1 MRALR
6 DLSYRFKVPLTLSL
20 VIVAT
25 ALVVSTTLGAQAYRD
40 LRRDLVAN
48 AESLGVTLSRALVPV
63 VLRDDVWKAYETI
76 VAPLD
81 AVPGGESI
89 QRTITILDAQG
100 AIYASSHPL
109 RFPMLERLERADA
122 RLAGLLPALLAPG
135 SRALALEDSA
145 GDRIVIAVPLLA
157 DDGTRLGT
165 VMLTYAESLFL
176 PRVYATVRQVILSTL
191 LALLLLLP
199 LGWLLGD
206 RIAAPLAR
214 LARAMAQVGAR
225 PAAELTRP
233 LPRGGDEI
241 GQLGQQFAG
250 MLRELEAKQ
259 ALEKQMIAADR
270 LAAIG
275 RLTAGI
281 AHEINNP
288 LGGMLNAVNTFRRH
302 ANPDPVT
309 ARTVSLLERGLQQ
322 IRETVGALLV
332 EARLESHALTRQDL
346 EDVRTLVHPE
356 AEERSVRLDWRND
369 APATLPLPSTPVR
382 QILINLLLNAV
393 HAAADRGRIACRVA
407 AADSTL
413 VLDVRNDGKPIPP
426 ELVEHLFE
434 PFASGDAHGSG
445 LGLWVTYQ
453 IVQQLG
459 GRIAVNSTAPET
471 AFSVSLPFEARA

>member
-1 MRALR
+1 MRRLG

-20 VIVAT
+20 VILAT
-25 ALVVSTTLGAQAYRD
+25 ASVVSATLGTQIYRD
-40 LRRDLVAN
+40 LRRDLIAN

-63 VLRDDVWKAYETI
+63 LLRDDVWKAYETI

-81 AVPGGESI
+81 VPAEGESTP
-89 QRTITILDAQG
+89 RTITILDASG

-109 RFPMLERLERADA
+109 RFPMLERLERADE
-122 RLAGLLPALLAPG
+122 RLAALLPALLAPG
-135 SRALALEDSA
+135 KNPLALENSA
-145 GDRIVIAVPLLA
+145 GAQIVVAVPILA

-165 VMLTYAESLFL
+165 VMLTYPESLFL
-176 PRVYATVRQVILSTL
+176 PRFYATVRRVALSTL
-191 LALLLLLP
+191 LVLVLLLP

-206 RIAAPLAR
+206 RIVAPLTR
-214 LARAMAQVGAR
+214 LARAMSQVGAR

-233 LPRGGDEI
+233 LHRSGDEI
-241 GQLGQQFAG
+241 GELGQRFAG
-250 MLRELEAKQ
+250 MLRDLEAKR

-288 LGGMLNAVNTFRRH
+288 LGGMINAISTFRRH
-302 ANPDPVT
+302 ADPDPVT
-309 ARTVSLLERGLQQ
+309 ARTVSLLERGLNQ
-322 IRETVGALLV
+322 IRETVAALLV

-346 EDVRTLVHPE
+346 EDVRMLVNPE
-356 AEERSVRLDWRND
+356 AEERSIRLDWRND
-369 APATLPLPSTPVR
+369 APSTLPLPSTPVR

-407 AADSTL
+407 TADSKL
-413 VLDVRNDGKPIPP
+413 VLDVRNDGEPIPP
-426 ELVEHLFE
+426 ELAEHLFE
-434 PFASGDAHGSG
+434 PFASGDDRGSG

-459 GRIAVNSTAPET
+459 GRIDVRSAAPET
-471 AFSVSLPFEARA
+471 AFSVSLPYEAHA